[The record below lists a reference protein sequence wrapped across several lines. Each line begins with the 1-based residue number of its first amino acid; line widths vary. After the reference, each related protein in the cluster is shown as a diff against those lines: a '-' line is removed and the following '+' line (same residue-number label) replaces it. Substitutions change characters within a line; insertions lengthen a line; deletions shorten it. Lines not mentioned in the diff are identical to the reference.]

1 MLAALEEKQQKIW
14 GDTLPKLLLADSDQE
29 FDRILQD
36 YLELRAEN
44 GYDTYAENMTEA
56 YRQNKEKLGFS
67 ED

>member
-1 MLAALEEKQQKIW
+1 M